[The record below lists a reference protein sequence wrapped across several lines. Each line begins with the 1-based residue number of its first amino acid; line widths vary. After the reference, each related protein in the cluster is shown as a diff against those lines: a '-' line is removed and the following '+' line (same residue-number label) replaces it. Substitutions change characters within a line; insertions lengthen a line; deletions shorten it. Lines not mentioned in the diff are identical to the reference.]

1 MNSESRL
8 RLIERIKEYGMPQSD
23 GPLPL
28 VTLEEFF
35 SGNDDFGS
43 IGCNL
48 SPLLG
53 PRLFY
58 EKLKEIRA
66 RSSVKEV
73 LVEINEV
80 VPEDPETWPFS
91 DRVYIF
97 TDATHDEVSRWAA
110 ALRPD
115 AIEEGF
121 ASGRP
126 SRAPDFEPSVKTY
139 ALWWD

>member
-1 MNSESRL
+1 MSSESRL
-8 RLIERIKEYGMPQSD
+8 RLIERIEAYGMPHFGD
-23 GPLPL
+23 PLPL

-66 RSSVKEV
+66 RPNVKDV

-80 VPEDPETWPFS
+80 VPEDSETWPFS

-97 TDATHDEVSRWAA
+97 TDASPDEVSRWAA
-110 ALRPD
+110 TLRPD
-115 AIEEGF
+115 TIEEGF
-121 ASGRP
+121 ANGKHRQ
-126 SRAPDFEPSVKTY
+126 APDFEPGVRTY